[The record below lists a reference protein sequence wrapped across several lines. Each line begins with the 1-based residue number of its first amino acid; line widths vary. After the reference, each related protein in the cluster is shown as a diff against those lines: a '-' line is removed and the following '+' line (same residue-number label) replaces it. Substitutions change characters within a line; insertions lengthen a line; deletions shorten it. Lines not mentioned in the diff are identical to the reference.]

1 MADAKQCDRC
11 KNFYTRPGVGR
22 LYVIRRVGGLY
33 DINLDLCDK
42 CYSDLLKFLGIENKE
57 KKDGNKKSGKNSKG

>member
-11 KNFYTRPGVGR
+11 KNFYPRSGCGR
-22 LYVIRRVGGLY
+22 YYVIRRVGGLY

-42 CYSDLLKFLGIENKE
+42 CYSDLLKFIGIESEKTKKKE
-57 KKDGNKKSGKNSKG
+57 KKNGKN